1 MTADGPS
8 EPRSYWSKVTSE
20 YANAI
25 PAYWRDAYSL
35 KDFLALMRVRL
46 AQSKIGW
53 LVCPKPITADLRLRS
68 FGPTPVRIRSHT
80 TDVSVLGEIV
90 VSKGYDALVRH
101 PRGRPK
107 LIVDLGANI
116 GLVDRWFL
124 ARYPGAEV
132 IAVEPEPTNVNTL
145 RTNVAGLPVKVVP
158 AAVGLTERT
167 VRLHTVTG
175 EHGFTMVGE
184 PQPGSTCVEVPVVT
198 MKAVLGDAEA
208 IDLLKVDI
216 EGAEEE
222 LFSDCRDWIHKVH
235 MLLVE
240 CHGHYKVASLLNDLQ
255 RAGADFTVLE
265 CELKPE
271 WDFEV
276 ALLER
281 KADAGKVKAG
291 KVRDAVT
298 S

>member
-1 MTADGPS
+1 MTAEVAS
-8 EPRSYWSKVTSE
+8 ERRSYWSRVTSE

-53 LVCPKPITADLRLRS
+53 LVCPSRIAPSLRIRS
-68 FGPTPVRIRSHT
+68 FGPTPIRIRSHT

-101 PRGRPK
+101 PRGQPR

-124 ARYPGAEV
+124 TRYPGAEV
-132 IAVEPEPTNVNTL
+132 IAVEPEPTNLETL
-145 RTNVAGLPVKVVP
+145 KANVAGLPVKVVP
-158 AAVGLTERT
+158 AAIGLTERT

-198 MKAVLGDAEA
+198 MKSILGDAEA

-222 LFSDCRDWIHKVH
+222 LFSDCRDWIGKVQ

-240 CHGHYKVASLLNDLQ
+240 CHGHYKVASLLKDLE

-265 CELKPE
+265 CEVKPE

-281 KADAGKVKAG
+281 KPADAGARSG
-291 KVRDAVT
+291 KLKDAVA
-298 S
+298 

>member
-1 MTADGPS
+1 LS
-8 EPRSYWSKVTSE
+8 QRSYLSKIASE
-20 YANAI
+20 YAAVV

-35 KDFLALMRVRL
+35 KDFMILMRVRL
-46 AQSKIGW
+46 AQSKLGW
-53 LVCPKPITADLRLRS
+53 LACPSPISANFRLRS
-68 FGPTPVRIRSHT
+68 FGAAPVQIRSHT
-80 TDVSVLGEIV
+80 TDVSVLSEIV

-101 PRGRPK
+101 PRGQPK

-124 ARYPGAEV
+124 TQYPGAEV
-132 IAVEPEPTNVNTL
+132 IAVEPEPTNLATL
-145 RTNVAGLPVKVVP
+145 RVNVAGLPVKVVP
-158 AAVGLTERT
+158 AAIGLTERT
-167 VRLHTVTG
+167 VRLHTDAG

-184 PQPGSTCVEVPVVT
+184 PAAGKAYVEVPVVT
-198 MKAVLGDAEA
+198 MASILGDAET

-222 LFSDCRDWIHKVH
+222 LFSECSGWIGKVK

-240 CHGHYKVASLLNDLQ
+240 CHGHYKIEQLVADMK
-255 RAGADFTVLE
+255 RGGADFRVLE
-265 CELKPE
+265 YDPKPE
-271 WDFEV
+271 WDLEV

-281 KADAGKVKAG
+281 VEASAPALKPELAETIA
-291 KVRDAVT
+291 

>member
-1 MTADGPS
+1 MAAEVPS
-8 EPRSYWSKVTSE
+8 EHRSYWARVTSE

-53 LVCPKPITADLRLRS
+53 LVCPSRISASLRIRS

-124 ARYPGAEV
+124 NRYPGAEI
-132 IAVEPEPTNVNTL
+132 IAVEPEPTNLETL
-145 RTNVAGLPVKVVP
+145 KANVAGLPVKVVP
-158 AAVGLTERT
+158 AAVGATERT

-198 MKAVLGDAEA
+198 MKSILGDAQVV
-208 IDLLKVDI
+208 DLLKVDI

-222 LFSDCRDWIHKVH
+222 LFADCRDWIGKVG

-240 CHGHYKVASLLNDLQ
+240 CHGHYKVASLLDDLK

-281 KADAGKVKAG
+281 NPAGVSVQPSKLS
-291 KVRDAVT
+291 DAVA
-298 S
+298 